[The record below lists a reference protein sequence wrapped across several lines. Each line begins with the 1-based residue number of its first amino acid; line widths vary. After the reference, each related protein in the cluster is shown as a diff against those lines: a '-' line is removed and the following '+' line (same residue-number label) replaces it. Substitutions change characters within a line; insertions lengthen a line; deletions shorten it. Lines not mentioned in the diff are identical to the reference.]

1 MDKVGDTSTFSIK
14 VLLIRGFVHKP
25 PYEILLNRIRNAVA
39 RTVTFPHSSLMA
51 TLVIEEAIHD
61 CVKTHKKEQTSILIA
76 YLPLQI
82 MTMPLFKY
90 TGCVPLN
97 VSESF

>member
-1 MDKVGDTSTFSIK
+1 M
-14 VLLIRGFVHKP
+14 
-25 PYEILLNRIRNAVA
+25 IRNIVA
-39 RTVTFPHSSLMA
+39 RTVTVPHSSLTD
-51 TLVIEEAIHD
+51 TLLIEEAIHD

-82 MTMPLFKY
+82 MTMCRVWPLFIY

-97 VSESF
+97 VSESFCHIR